1 MQPTFKTSAEIAEEN
16 RQAELQRQHAER
28 EAATIRQRNTD
39 LAEQRKERDAENARA
54 MAEEEE
60 TTLAQ
65 RGRELAAGLQNAR
78 GDAAALKAQ
87 LTTEREGRE
96 LIEQAESLAA
106 SIADR
111 PLAEA
116 HAGEVERLARL
127 QTLAALWPTRKK
139 LLTDR
144 LAATEADIARLEKQL
159 AETTSLFSKA
169 QAALAKLLKGG
180 ATA

>member
-1 MQPTFKTSAEIAEEN
+1 MTFTTHTERAETE
-16 RQAELQRQHAER
+16 RQAEIERQLAERNRRELEQRNADLAGQAKDRQHEHERQQAIEAE
-28 EAATIRQRNTD
+28 EAA
-39 LAEQRKERDAENARA
+39 
-54 MAEEEE
+54 
-60 TTLAQ
+60 AQ
-65 RGRELAAGLQNAR
+65 RGRELLSRLQSAR
-78 GDAAALKAQ
+78 GEVASLKAQ
-87 LTTEREGRE
+87 LETEREGRE

-144 LAATEADIARLEKQL
+144 LAATEADIVRLERQL